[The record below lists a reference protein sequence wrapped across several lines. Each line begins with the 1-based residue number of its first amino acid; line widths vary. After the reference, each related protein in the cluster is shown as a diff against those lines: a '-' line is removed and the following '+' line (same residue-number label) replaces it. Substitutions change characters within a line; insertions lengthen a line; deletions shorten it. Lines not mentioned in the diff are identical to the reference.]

1 MACLAWPIHDSYE
14 GELDE
19 NQLSL
24 IFLLRLFRL
33 KNIMILMDLQ
43 KFTALVR

>member
-1 MACLAWPIHDSYE
+1 MACLAWPLHAAYE
-14 GELDE
+14 GEMAEDK
-19 NQLSL
+19 LSL

-33 KNIMILMDLQ
+33 KNIVILMDLQ